1 MMTRSGKAGR
11 YGVMSAICGRV
22 MGTKMVSIYPEN
34 SEVGLASHASIIQL
48 FNADTGQALA
58 TMDGDV
64 ITEMRTAAVSALA
77 AKVLSPKNATVLA
90 VLGAGVQAGA
100 HLEALPHIRQF
111 DRVYVWSRNY
121 ESARRL
127 AIQHGATVTKSIS
140 EAVSTADIVVTATS
154 ATNGVLLGHAM
165 KAANLV
171 IAVGAVHP
179 QSRELDDIV
188 MQGAVVVESREAAQ
202 TESGDIIL
210 SGATIYGEL
219 GQIVAGKLDIP
230 QVSRKVFKSVGIAVE
245 DVAAAHLAYQLILH
259 GRNMLTKDVLSKPV
273 PFSSR

>member
-1 MMTRSGKAGR
+1 
-11 YGVMSAICGRV
+11 